1 MLSPE
6 ERQEIEAEL
15 ALVGGRPQA
24 ASIEALRIVQKH
36 RGWVSDEA
44 VQDIALFLGL
54 TAEEVD
60 GVATFYNHIYRRPVG
75 RHVIL
80 VCDSVC
86 CWIMGYEKI
95 LEHLQ
100 RRLGIGLGGATAD
113 GRFTLLPVVCLG
125 ACDRAPAMMVDEDLH
140 GPLDLARIDEILDK
154 YP

>member
-1 MLSPE
+1 MLSPQE
-6 ERQEIEAEL
+6 QQEIEGEL
-15 ALVGGRPQA
+15 ARVGGRPQA
-24 ASIEALRIVQKH
+24 VSIEALRIVQKH
-36 RGWVSDEA
+36 RGWISDEA
-44 VQDIALFLGL
+44 VQDIARFLGL

-60 GVATFYNHIYRRPVG
+60 AVATFYNHIYRRPVG

-100 RRLGIGLGGATAD
+100 CRLGIGPGGTTAD

-140 GPLDLARIDEILDK
+140 GPLDPARIDEILDK

>member
-1 MLSPE
+1 MLSAE
-6 ERQEIEAEL
+6 EQKEIAAEI
-15 ALVGGRPQA
+15 AMVGRPQG

-36 RGWVSDEA
+36 RGWISDEA
-44 VQDIALFLGL
+44 VRDIALFLGL

-60 GVATFYNHIYRRPVG
+60 GAATFYNHIYRRPVG

-95 LEHLQ
+95 LAHLQ
-100 RRLGIGLGGATAD
+100 SRLGVGLGGTTGD

-140 GPLDLARIDEILDK
+140 GLLDPARIDEILGR